1 MMPVTPHLAN
11 EYLEKFNYQKE
22 FKWPEINEKFI
33 VNENYEIVIQV
44 NGKKR
49 NTISTEKDVTE
60 NELIKKIQSGK
71 FINKYLENTKLI
83 KTIYVK
89 GRLINFITK

>member
-1 MMPVTPHLAN
+1 MMPVTPHLAS
-11 EYLEKFNYQKE
+11 EYLEKFNYQKK
-22 FKWPEINEKFI
+22 FKWPEINDKFL